1 MVKCQIFAT
10 KKGGIR
16 RKNIIFSFRSLQFV
30 LDFKKIPCLAHH
42 YAAAEP
48 AAAAM
53 KVGINSFR
61 A

>member
-1 MVKCQIFAT
+1 MPNFLPQKREAF
-10 KKGGIR
+10 GE
-16 RKNIIFSFRSLQFV
+16 KNIIFSFRSLQFV